1 MTPLPNKIIAEAK
14 EILTQLKASTN
25 MLSHDEY
32 TQKIGLLSQSSIGE
46 HTRHIIELFQQLL
59 KGYESGNIEYDNR
72 ERNKSLQEN
81 TAYAIAIIDQI
92 IHLLDKEDKELY
104 IHTDLNSNQSTISS
118 NYYRE
123 VMYNIEHCVHHQAI
137 IKIAFLHLGNI
148 ELEEH
153 FGVAKSTIKYREN
166 CVQ

>member
-1 MTPLPNKIIAEAK
+1 MPNKIIAEAQ
-14 EILTQLKASTN
+14 EMLMQLMASTN

-32 TQKIGLLSQSSIGE
+32 TQKIGLLSHSSIGE

-81 TAYAIAIIDQI
+81 SEFAVAAIDRIIAQ
-92 IHLLDKEDKELY
+92 LDKEDKELC
-104 IHTDLNSNQSTISS
+104 IHTDLNSNQGTIAS
-118 NYYRE
+118 NYFRE
-123 VMYNIEHCVHHQAI
+123 LMYNIEHCVHHQAI
-137 IKIAFLHLGNI
+137 IKIAFLHLEKR

-166 CVQ
+166 CAQ